1 MTSWKKHG
9 FAATVLSGTILSAAI
24 FASASRVTYNID
36 RTIGAGSVTGFIET
50 DGAIGVLTAADF
62 VDWNLLLFDGTSNF
76 TLLGPL
82 SGNNSVVF
90 VQGAD
95 TEAFGT
101 FLLFNFS
108 GIDNG
113 VFLFQQGLFSGNH
126 YYCDATQPGRQCRF
140 PGETVVPISV
150 TAGYQNADLHGVMVL
165 GNADGT
171 TPEPGSCALLLLGV
185 GSVLSNRKL
194 LARLTPSP

>member
-1 MTSWKKHG
+1 M
-9 FAATVLSGTILSAAI
+9 
-24 FASASRVTYNID
+24 
-36 RTIGAGSVTGFIET
+36 
-50 DGAIGVLTAADF
+50 
-62 VDWNLLLFDGTSNF
+62 DWNLLLFDGASTF

-82 SGNNSVVF
+82 SGNNSALF

-113 VFLFQQGLFSGNH
+113 IFLFQQGLFSSNH
-126 YYCDATQPGRQCRF
+126 YYCDASQPGPCLF

-150 TAGYQNADLHGVMVL
+150 TDGYQNADLHGVMMI
-165 GNADGT
+165 GNAAGT
-171 TPEPGSCALLLLGV
+171 APEPGSWALLLTGV
-185 GSVLSNRKL
+185 GIVLSNRKP
-194 LARLTPSP
+194 LARLTSGP

>member
-1 MTSWKKHG
+1 M
-9 FAATVLSGTILSAAI
+9 I
-24 FASASRVTYNID
+24 YNVD
-36 RTIGAGSVTGFIET
+36 RI
-50 DGAIGVLTAADF
+50 IGVLTTL
-62 VDWNLLLFDGTSNF
+62 WIDGTSTF

-82 SGNNSVVF
+82 SGHNSAVF

-126 YYCDATQPGRQCRF
+126 YYCDASQPGPCVL

-150 TAGYQNADLHGVMVL
+150 TVGCQNADLDGVMVI
-165 GNADGT
+165 GNAAGT
-171 TPEPGSCALLLLGV
+171 TPEPGSCALLLTGV
-185 GSVLSNRKL
+185 VLVLRNRER
-194 LARLTPSP
+194 LAR

>member
-1 MTSWKKHG
+1 MTSRKKHA
-9 FAATVLSGTILSAAI
+9 FAATVLVGTILSAAI
-24 FASASRVTYNID
+24 FANASHVIYNVD
-36 RTIGAGSVTGFIET
+36 RIIGAGRVTGFIET
-50 DGAIGVLTAADF
+50 DGAIGPLTAADF
-62 VDWNLLLFDGTSNF
+62 VDWNLLLFDGTSSF

-82 SGNNSVVF
+82 SGSNSAVF

-126 YYCDATQPGRQCRF
+126 YYCDASQPDPCRF
-140 PGETVVPISV
+140 PGETVVPVSV
-150 TAGYQNADLHGVMVL
+150 TVGFQNADLHGVMVI
-165 GNADGT
+165 GNAADT
-171 TPEPGSCALLLLGV
+171 TPEPGSCALLLTGV
-185 GSVLSNRKL
+185 GLVLGNRKL
-194 LARLTPSP
+194 LARLTTGP